1 MKQIL
6 SIVTA
11 LVIVSGT
18 QAMAEVTP
26 EEDMIGFNMGALSIY
41 NEDSIKMDN
50 FTIGMN
56 YQFNKLEDFPIKP
69 RFDLDYVNISGY
81 GTVQHLYKGSINGVI
96 GFAEDKI
103 VSPYLVGGAGYE
115 YVSGEMNNA
124 FDAQMFVQGGGG
136 LSYKNESGVKF
147 NVEGKVLQILNAK
160 DQDNE
165 VIVTAGVQIPLS
177 KFKKRVE
184 NENECPI
191 KIDAPDEDRD
201 GVTDMLDQCPST
213 PCYFTVDEYGCPI
226 KGTLRIH
233 FDTDKAK
240 IRSYS
245 MEKVEKFASFLI
257 GNKGTTVKVV
267 GHTDS
272 VADDAYNMVLSQ
284 KRANTVV
291 RKLVELGVSE
301 NRLSAEGKGET
312 MPVATNSTASGKS
325 LNRRIEV
332 ELTYPKK

>member
-1 MKQIL
+1 MKRIL
-6 SIVTA
+6 TIVTA
-11 LVIVSGT
+11 LVLASGT
-18 QAMAEVTP
+18 EVMAEVTP

-41 NEDSIKMDN
+41 NEDSIEMDN
-50 FTIGMN
+50 FTVGMS
-56 YQFNKLEDFPIKP
+56 YQFNELNNFAIKP

-81 GTVQHLYKGSINGVI
+81 GTVQSLFKGSINGVI
-96 GFAEDKI
+96 GFAEENAL
-103 VSPYLVGGAGYE
+103 SPYLVGGLGYE
-115 YVSGEMNNA
+115 YVDGEMDNA

-136 LSYKNESGVKF
+136 LSYKNEHGIRF
-147 NVEGKVLQILNAK
+147 NVEGKVLQIVDAK

-165 VIVTAGVQIPLS
+165 VILTAGVQIPLS
-177 KFKKRVE
+177 KFKRKVE
-184 NENECPI
+184 DDNECPI

-201 GVTDMLDQCPST
+201 GVTDMLDQCPET

-233 FDTDKAK
+233 FDTDKAN

-257 GNKGTTVKVV
+257 RNKGTTVKVI

-272 VADDAYNMVLSQ
+272 VADDAYNMILSQ

>member
-11 LVIVSGT
+11 LVLVSGT
-18 QAMAEVTP
+18 QAIA
-26 EEDMIGFNMGALSIY
+26 EEDTIGFNLGALSIY

-50 FTIGMN
+50 FTVGVN
-56 YQFNKLEDFPIKP
+56 YQFNELNDFQIKP

-81 GTVQHLYKGSINGVI
+81 GTVQSLYKASINGVI
-96 GFAEDKI
+96 GFAEDNAL
-103 VSPYLVGGAGYE
+103 SPYLVGGVGYE
-115 YVSGEMNNA
+115 FVDGEVKNA

-136 LSYKNESGVKF
+136 LSYKNEHGIKF
-147 NVEGKVLQILNAK
+147 NVEGKVLQIIDAK

-165 VIVTAGVQIPLS
+165 VILTAGVSIPLS
-177 KFKKRVE
+177 KFKRRVE

-201 GVTDMLDQCPST
+201 GVTDMLDQCPGT
-213 PCYFTVDEYGCPI
+213 PCYFTVDEYGCPV

-233 FDTDKAK
+233 FDTDKAN

-245 MEKVEKFASFLI
+245 MEKVEKFASFLM
-257 GNKGTTVKVV
+257 GNRGTTVKVV

-272 VADDAYNMVLSQ
+272 IANDEYNMVLSQ

-312 MPVATNSTASGKS
+312 MPVATNKTASGRS